1 MKFTS
6 EAIEKLVEMF
16 STLPGIGRKTAQRLT
31 FHILRQD
38 ENYKDKFINSL
49 EDIKRNVTL
58 CSSCF
63 NYTDNDPCSYCE
75 SKKRD
80 NGVICVV
87 EEPSDILVIEK
98 THEFYGKYH
107 VIHGL
112 INPLEGIGAN
122 DLKIKEL
129 IERSINAEEIIL
141 ALNPSVE
148 GEVTTQYIAKL
159 IKPLDVKVSRLASGI
174 PMGSALEYSDEAT
187 LSKALEGRIYL

>member
-49 EDIKRNVTL
+49 QDIKRNVTL

-80 NGVICVV
+80 NSVICVV